1 MQRIRMNLMRVAV
14 LFGAI
19 LFQALPVFSDVSGW
33 MTPFE
38 KNRKTT
44 PRYQETMAFLHKLDA
59 AYDTGRL
66 TDFGTSPEGRALP
79 LFVIS
84 TDKNFT
90 PHEVEKSGKMVI
102 LIQGAIHSGE
112 SEGKDAILMLAR
124 DLLVHNKYPELTR
137 AFVFLL
143 VPIFNVDGHEQ
154 FSAFN
159 RINQNGPLEMGWR
172 VTATRLNLNRDF
184 MKADAP
190 EMRAWLKMYHA
201 WKPHFFYDCHTTDGM
216 DFQYALLCNMDEHAE
231 FGGAVSQWTHEHFM
245 PALYRRCAEKNMI
258 IGPYA
263 ELIDE
268 DHPEKGLMGG
278 VWRPML
284 SNVFATV
291 CNRGGFLIETHSL
304 KPYDV
309 RVQATY
315 DIILMGLQEIA
326 RDPQVLHQAIK
337 AEDAEVA
344 TWSDRAD
351 TLRIP
356 LQFTT
361 RTDRGDS
368 MIFYGFK
375 ASMEKGLV
383 SGAEYPVYSGE
394 HENTPTIYYNQVDVK
409 VAVTP
414 PQGYLIPRA
423 WRQIIDVLRAHDI
436 PMQELSRDVTE
447 KVHGYRFE
455 NVSFRAASYEG
466 RLLPNYMVQEV
477 TEKRSFPAGT
487 YYVPL
492 ANTKA
497 RLIMHLLEPQAPDA
511 LVAWGLLN
519 TIFEDREYFEP
530 YIMEPLAQKMLA
542 QDAELQKSFAQ
553 KLASDSVFAASPR
566 ARLRYFYQRSRYYD
580 AEKNLYPIW
589 RWVIRT
595 DLPLKPVKT
604 MDR

>member
-1 MQRIRMNLMRVAV
+1 MQGIGTNLMRVSV
-14 LFGAI
+14 LLIAM
-19 LFQALPVFSDVSGW
+19 LFHALPVFSDASEWV
-33 MTPFE
+33 TPFE
-38 KNRKTT
+38 KNGETT
-44 PRYQETMAFLHKLDA
+44 PRYHETMAFLRKLDA
-59 AYDTGRL
+59 AFATGQL
-66 TDFGTSPEGRALP
+66 TSFGVSPEGRALP
-79 LFVIS
+79 LFIIS
-84 TDKNFT
+84 SDKNFT

-112 SEGKDAILMLAR
+112 AEGKDAILMLAR
-124 DLLVHNKYPELTR
+124 DLLVHNKYPELAR

-190 EMRAWLKMYHA
+190 EMRAWLKMYHT

-216 DFQYALLCNMDEHAE
+216 DFQYVLLCNMDEHVE
-231 FGGAVSQWTHEHFM
+231 FGGAVSQWTHDHFM
-245 PALYRRCAEKNMI
+245 PALYRRCAEKEMI

-268 DHPEKGLMGG
+268 DHPGKGLMGG

-291 CNRGGFLIETHSL
+291 CNRAGFLIETHSL

-315 DIILMGLQEIA
+315 DIILMGLQELA
-326 RDPQVLHQAIK
+326 RDPQALYQAIN

-344 TWSDRAD
+344 TWSARAD

-361 RTDRGDS
+361 RVDRGDS
-368 MIFYGFK
+368 MIFHGFK
-375 ASMEKGLV
+375 VTKEKGTV
-383 SGAEYPVYSGE
+383 SGAEYPVYNSE
-394 HENTPTIYYNQVDVK
+394 RENTPTIYYNQIEVK
-409 VAVTP
+409 VAVSP

-423 WRQIIDVLRAHDI
+423 WTQIIDVLRAHDI
-436 PMQELSRDVTE
+436 PMHELSREVTV
-447 KVHGYRFE
+447 KVQGYRFDK
-455 NVSFRAASYEG
+455 VSFRAASYEG
-466 RLLPNYMVQEV
+466 RLLPNYSVQAV
-477 TEKRSFPAGT
+477 TDERTFPAGT
-487 YYVPL
+487 IYVPL
-492 ANTKA
+492 ANPKA

-530 YIMEPLAQKMLA
+530 YIMEPLAQRMLA

-553 KLASDSVFAASPR
+553 KVASDSIFAANPR
-566 ARLRYFYQRSRYYD
+566 ARLRFFYQRSPYHD
-580 AEKNLYPIW
+580 TGKNLYPVW
-589 RWVIRT
+589 RWVEKA
-595 DLPLKPVKT
+595 DLPLQQVKT
-604 MDR
+604 MD